1 MIGVVSNFTFGVQVH
16 FQDQA
21 YRIEVRDQQVSLVD
35 QSNNRVAVDQVV
47 FDSYGDPRGGA
58 VAHGVIVSVHGL
70 PQSLAQILDS
80 NTLRSLGVGTY
91 INGGRF
97 RVRRGMT
104 RWRATAE
111 GFERATQ
118 R

>member
-1 MIGVVSNFTFGVQVH
+1 MH

-21 YRIEVRDQQVSLVD
+21 YRIEVRDNRLSIVD
-35 QSNNRVAVDQVV
+35 DSNNHVYVDQVI
-47 FDSYGDPRGGA
+47 FDAYSDPIGA
-58 VAHGVIVSVHGL
+58 VGHGRIVAVHGL
-70 PQSLAQILDS
+70 PQELTQVLDS
-80 NTLRSLGVGTY
+80 HTVRSLGVGTH

-97 RVRRGMT
+97 RMRKGMN

-118 R
+118 K

>member
-1 MIGVVSNFTFGVQVH
+1 MN

-21 YRIEVRDQQVSLVD
+21 YRIEVRDQQVFLVD

-47 FDSYGDPRGGA
+47 FDSYADPRGGS
-58 VAHGVIVSVHGL
+58 VSHGIIVSVHGL
-70 PQSLAQILDS
+70 PQGLAQHLDS
-80 NTLRSLGVGTY
+80 HTMRSLGVGTHV
-91 INGGRF
+91 NGGRF
-97 RVRRGMT
+97 RIRQGMT

>member
-1 MIGVVSNFTFGVQVH
+1 MH

-21 YRIEVRDQQVSLVD
+21 YRIEVRNQQVSLVD

-47 FDSYGDPRGGA
+47 FDSYGDPRGDA

-97 RVRRGMT
+97 RVRQGMT